1 MALCSDREGLYQVD
15 AHVGELAGHVEAMRE
30 QLGRL
35 DAMDGHLSELARG
48 LESHQEGAG
57 VSPLHEE
64 AVAALIDSAAERA
77 ASRVAASL
85 AAEAGSRGRIQ
96 ALEGLLQDYIA
107 ERRRGDEA
115 TAGVFNTIED
125 ALLRIVDRVE
135 AMEGVKSP
143 AEASER
149 EAAGRHGTDPER
161 DLLAEAYAEG
171 ARVLGQQGFEPSLH
185 AADYLAAEPHEPR
198 ATAAEPAAPARI
210 DEPVPQERQSRQ
222 ELRASALRAKLKAQG
237 APQQAATQDPVAEAE
252 VVDEAKAGALGHGR
266 IRTWTSARTGSQRF
280 SLLLGGAMALLF
292 GTGFMAVDSLL
303 GSAPPAGAQQ
313 SRVPEAQPAT
323 RTGAGEAA
331 PRAGDGTVL
340 PPPMPQPAP
349 RRPAPEAATDDPGQS
364 QPAPTRRLNRLQSGT
379 ASAAPAGVTPV
390 MMAPQDR
397 PDASAPAAD
406 GATDELPASIGTPK
420 LRQAAAAG
428 DAFAQFE
435 IATRFAEGKGVAQDH
450 EQAFAWY
457 ERAATRGLA
466 SAQFRLA
473 AYFERGVGVAADKER
488 AKVWYTPRRRAG
500 LCPRHAQ
507 PGRPDRRQRRAPGRL
522 RRRRALVRA
531 SRRARARRQPIQ
543 SGHPH
548 ENGRGVPKDLQEA
561 YKWFALAAR
570 SGDPVAARRL
580 EQVKAR
586 MEPAERR
593 RRRAE
598 ARGLATD
605 RQPSQSPAR
614 SAPARAARQ
623 RLRQRGCE
631 AGTGQA
637 DGGRSAHRR
646 QSCRFGVPA
655 GLQFAGTWCPYRAR
669 GSSRPL
675 GGTRARAGSR
685 RTRLICLI
693 ASEGGIGSGHRC
705 GSAADVTRRDPNLD
719 LMSSCRHSTCR
730 AAARGIRGLVGR
742 TAW

>member
-1 MALCSDREGLYQVD
+1 M
-15 AHVGELAGHVEAMRE
+15 
-30 QLGRL
+30 
-35 DAMDGHLSELARG
+35 
-48 LESHQEGAG
+48 
-57 VSPLHEE
+57 
-64 AVAALIDSAAERA
+64 
-77 ASRVAASL
+77 AASL
-85 AAEAGSRGRIQ
+85 AAEAGSQGRIQ

-143 AEASER
+143 AEASADR
-149 EAAGRHGTDPER
+149 EAAGRHGADPER

-237 APQQAATQDPVAEAE
+237 APQQAAAQDPAAEAAD
-252 VVDEAKAGALGHGR
+252 VDEAKAGVLGHGR

-313 SRVPEAQPAT
+313 RRVPEAQPAT

-331 PRAGDGTVL
+331 PRAGDGTVQ

-397 PDASAPAAD
+397 SDASASAAD
-406 GATDELPASIGTPK
+406 GALEELPASIGTPK

-450 EQAFAWY
+450 AQAFAWY

-473 AYFERGVGVAADKER
+473 AYFERGVGVAPDKER
-488 AKVWYTPRRRAG
+488 ARVWYTRAAEQGFIRAMHNLGVLTVGSGERQADYAAAAHWFGQAAERG
-500 LCPRHAQ
+500 LADSQ
-507 PGRPDRRQRRAPGRL
+507 YNLAIL
-522 RRRRALVRA
+522 
-531 SRRARARRQPIQ
+531 
-543 SGHPH
+543 H

-580 EQVKAR
+580 EQVRAR
-586 MEPAERR
+586 MEPVEVDAAEQR
-593 RRRAE
+593 
-598 ARGLATD
+598 LAAWRPMGTD
-605 RQPSQSPAR
+605 AVTGSLG
-614 SAPARAARQ
+614 ARA
-623 RLRQRGCE
+623 
-631 AGTGQA
+631 
-637 DGGRSAHRR
+637 RR
-646 QSCRFGVPA
+646 
-655 GLQFAGTWCPYRAR
+655 
-669 GSSRPL
+669 
-675 GGTRARAGSR
+675 
-685 RTRLICLI
+685 
-693 ASEGGIGSGHRC
+693 
-705 GSAADVTRRDPNLD
+705 
-719 LMSSCRHSTCR
+719 
-730 AAARGIRGLVGR
+730 
-742 TAW
+742 